1 MKTLSTPLTT
11 SADSVVDSEYNE
23 QTPQHSDEYNVWIG
37 KCVSLAKAL
46 GKPIPDFI
54 KNKNME
60 D

>member
-1 MKTLSTPLTT
+1 MVMPRRIIRM
-11 SADSVVDSEYNE
+11 NN
-23 QTPQHSDEYNVWIG
+23 NVWVG

-60 D
+60 G